1 MVRGPCLPP
10 AGLELERFQF
20 ASDLFSYAMTCI
32 EIYQDGVVPWSHIF
46 ANQEVMDLVK
56 AGKRHPK
63 LRVLSPETYAKLNEC
78 WATDPKARPSFEDM
92 RDYFK
97 ADLVRL
103 TMASPQA
110 SSVITALDTGSVLAS
125 EAVVDQQKVEKDLYQ
140 DTKSAASNVTNE
152 PVAVGKRTKAQAGA
166 GKKED
171 KRRAALLKAQQK
183 ESAKEKKQLDKQ
195 MSGLVA
201 TDPAAKEKGSGSSW
215 WGCCG
220 GGSKS
225 GNAGGET
232 EFGVPEPNKDENG
245 FVDDGRGVFTFE
257 MPD

>member
-1 MVRGPCLPP
+1 
-10 AGLELERFQF
+10 
-20 ASDLFSYAMTCI
+20 MTCI
-32 EIYQDGVVPWSHIF
+32 EIYQDGVVPWSHIL

-110 SSVITALDTGSVLAS
+110 SSVITALDAGRVSAG
-125 EAVVDQQKVEKDLYQ
+125 EAVVDQRVLGLEAV
-140 DTKSAASNVTNE
+140 AASPGHV
-152 PVAVGKRTKAQAGA
+152 P
-166 GKKED
+166 
-171 KRRAALLKAQQK
+171 
-183 ESAKEKKQLDKQ
+183 
-195 MSGLVA
+195 
-201 TDPAAKEKGSGSSW
+201 SSW

-225 GNAGGET
+225 SNAGGET